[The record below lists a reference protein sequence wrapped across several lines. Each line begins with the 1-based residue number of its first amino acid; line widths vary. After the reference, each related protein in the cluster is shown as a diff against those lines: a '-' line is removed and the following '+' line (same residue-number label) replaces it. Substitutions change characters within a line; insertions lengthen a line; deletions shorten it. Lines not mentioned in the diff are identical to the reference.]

1 MSSLDDAFS
10 EYVAKQQGQFM
21 LLLGGDGFY
30 YAPIGDECSKC
41 RDMHWTS
48 PSANHLKSVEHIA
61 EKFGVRVADL
71 NRAAQMWKIQQS
83 LAVATQR
90 LRSALPDDL
99 VDDEPVRVVPSTDI
113 AWKALTLSLD
123 NHGERVLSSYND
135 EYVWKPFEVAHAQ
148 CQGMGAC
155 MKETCM
161 CGFYFYWE
169 PTKAILHSATRQV
182 VVRAQIGG
190 IVLEHED
197 GCRAEYATLTG
208 ILFRNDDSKGSFA
221 GIAAS
226 IYNLP
231 MIDTTGDDHIW
242 TA

>member
-10 EYVAKQQGQFM
+10 EYVAKQQHQYM
-21 LLLGGDGFY
+21 LLLGGDGLY
-30 YAPIGDECSKC
+30 YAPVGDECSKC
-41 RDMHWTS
+41 HGIKWSS

-71 NRAAQMWKIQQS
+71 RRAAQMWKVQQT
-83 LAVATQR
+83 LINAQQG
-90 LRSALPDDL
+90 LRTSLPDDIA
-99 VDDEPVRVVPSTDI
+99 DDEPARDVPSTDI
-113 AWKALTLSLD
+113 GWKALTLSLD
-123 NHGERVLSSYND
+123 DRGERILSSYND
-135 EYVWKPFEVAHAQ
+135 EYVWRPFEVAHAQ

-155 MKETCM
+155 MRDACS
-161 CGFYFYWE
+161 CGLYFYWE
-169 PTKAILHSATRQV
+169 PQKAMLYSTTRQV

-231 MIDTTGDDHIW
+231 MIDSTGDDHIW